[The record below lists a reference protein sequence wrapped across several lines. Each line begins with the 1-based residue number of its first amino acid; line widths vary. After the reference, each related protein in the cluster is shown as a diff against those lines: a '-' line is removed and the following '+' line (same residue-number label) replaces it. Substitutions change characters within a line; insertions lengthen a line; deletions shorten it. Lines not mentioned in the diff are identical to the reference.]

1 MDTHRAGREDKG
13 TTQNTQETSAFR
25 KTPKL
30 LVRGDHKILTVSA
43 RLGGWGWVG
52 MGGRQWLGFI
62 ELKRD
67 NSEGQRVHEDF

>member
-1 MDTHRAGREDKG
+1 MDTHCTVREDKG

-43 RLGGWGWVG
+43 RLGEGE

-62 ELKRD
+62 KIKRD
-67 NSEGQRVHEDF
+67 NSEGKSP

>member
-1 MDTHRAGREDKG
+1 MDTHCAVREDKG

-43 RLGGWGWVG
+43 RLGEGGWVG
-52 MGGRQWLGFI
+52 GSG
-62 ELKRD
+62 
-67 NSEGQRVHEDF
+67 

>member
-43 RLGGWGWVG
+43 RLGVGGDGWEAVA
-52 MGGRQWLGFI
+52 RFHRTQ
-62 ELKRD
+62 
-67 NSEGQRVHEDF
+67 EG

>member
-1 MDTHRAGREDKG
+1 MDTHCAGREDKG

-43 RLGGWGWVG
+43 RLGGVDGWEAVA
-52 MGGRQWLGFI
+52 RFHRT
-62 ELKRD
+62 K
-67 NSEGQRVHEDF
+67 EG